1 MSGRLS
7 SDHSRSLSQSSR
19 PSSQRFVPANDADS
33 MHHRSMSARSSNPNV
48 FSDEYS
54 LEPIDSHSEHST
66 VAARSPSISSTTSSN
81 TLRGSLR
88 QQQPKAY
95 NTIPPIPTDEELAFE
110 DPFADEARVS
120 FDETPHRSSLPQKGL
135 DLTNRNSVASTAP
148 SITGRSQSASSRFS
162 LPLRALS
169 PYTGATGPSHPYAM
183 YPQVGVSRS
192 PSVATTSTL
201 RPVDRPLEDTSAPQH
216 PYAMYTQ
223 NVVDEEDGLATP
235 IDNSMVPLGFP
246 GHNQAYQRAPG
257 RADDDVGDLIGPD
270 GHTEQLPPYSRYPE
284 NAAPKVEGAFAAV
297 NDAGITRDETL
308 RDERAGPPMS
318 EVSSNTLVMENTAN
332 GGGNGGGNRG
342 VEEAAP
348 VSGVMAFEEKL
359 KSKGKKKACCG
370 LPVWTLVLVG
380 FVMLVGGCI
389 GGIIG
394 GVLGARKAA
403 EQEHNKPK
411 GPHIVTVTE
420 TPRMDATPVT
430 ATPTNLLAL
439 PTGQYAIP
447 ASPKNVSKFC
457 VADSDYRSSWGCL
470 TSGNIPVVVQGS
482 DDGSNI
488 TFEDTYSTTYSSS
501 LTYGAQQPVFSNP
514 TLNLSMMMDSND
526 LSFGPALTFMTL
538 YDKLVVVPQ
547 DSFPSSSSS
556 KRDYVTE
563 DEVAAS
569 MFSRKQ
575 VAQAGDK
582 PWFCW
587 WNSTVMEFFLY
598 INETTKEAS
607 YSSSTTIVTTTAQAT
622 QSGQATSN
630 SVSKRS
636 SSLPDYPRRIKM
648 EEKREYPGAA
658 NPYCQQMQV
667 LDDGEVG
674 PISQATLQIKEIEPT
689 PTTTIEGTG
698 TTQTYTAKAQYES
711 VCYCVSLTD

>member
-7 SDHSRSLSQSSR
+7 SDHSRSFSQSSR
-19 PSSQRFVPANDADS
+19 PSSQQVDP

-54 LEPIDSHSEHST
+54 LEPIDSEQST
-66 VAARSPSISSTTSSN
+66 LTPRSPSISSSASSN
-81 TLRGSLR
+81 TLRGSGP
-88 QQQPKAY
+88 QQPQPKAY
-95 NTIPPIPTDEELAFE
+95 NTIPPTDAELNE
-110 DPFADEARVS
+110 DPFGDEARVS
-120 FDETPHRSSLPQKGL
+120 FDETPHRSSLPPKGL
-135 DLTNRNSVASTAP
+135 DLTHRNSVASTAP

-162 LPLRALS
+162 MPVRAMS

-201 RPVDRPLEDTSAPQH
+201 RPMDRPLDDTSGPQH
-216 PYAMYTQ
+216 PYAMYPQ
-223 NVVDEEDGLATP
+223 NVVPEEDG

-246 GHNQAYQRAPG
+246 GHNQQAYQRPPN
-257 RADDDVGDLIGPD
+257 RADDDLGDLIGPD

-284 NAAPKVEGAFAAV
+284 NAVPKVEGTFATV
-297 NDAGITRDETL
+297 NDAGIMRDETVHN
-308 RDERAGPPMS
+308 ERAGPPMS
-318 EVSSNTLVMENTAN
+318 ETSSNTLVEENTTSRE
-332 GGGNGGGNRG
+332 GNRG
-342 VEEAAP
+342 LEEPP
-348 VSGVMAFEEKL
+348 VTGVMAFEEKL

-380 FVMLVGGCI
+380 VVMLVGGCI

-403 EQEHNKPK
+403 EQEHTSPSR
-411 GPHIVTVTE
+411 PHIVTVTE

-430 ATPTNLLAL
+430 ATPTNLLTL

-447 ASPKNVSKFC
+447 ASPKNQSKFC
-457 VADSDYRSSWGCL
+457 VADSDYRVSWGCL
-470 TSGNIPVVVQGS
+470 NSGKIPVVVGGTDEQR
-482 DDGSNI
+482 NI
-488 TFEDTYSTTYSSS
+488 TFEDSYDSAYTSS

-514 TLNLSMMMDSND
+514 TQNLTMMMDSND
-526 LSFGPALTFMTL
+526 LSFGPALTFMTF
-538 YDKLVVVPQ
+538 YDKLVIVPQ

-563 DEVAAS
+563 DEVVAS
-569 MFSRKQ
+569 MLSRKDT
-575 VAQAGDK
+575 AQAGDK

-598 INETTKEAS
+598 INETTKEYS
-607 YSSSTTIVTTTAQAT
+607 YSSSSIVTTTTSYAAQAT
-622 QSGQATSN
+622 QGSSSSYSQ
-630 SVSKRS
+630 SKRDS
-636 SSLPDYPRRIKM
+636 SIPDYPRRIKM
-648 EEKREYPGAA
+648 EEKRDNPSAA

-667 LDDGEVG
+667 LDDGQVG
-674 PISQATLQIKEIEPT
+674 PISQETVQIKVVQPT
-689 PTTTIEGTG
+689 PTTTVEAATG
-698 TTQTYTAKAQYES
+698 TSQTYTAKAEYES

>member
-7 SDHSRSLSQSSR
+7 SDHSRSFSQSSR
-19 PSSQRFVPANDADS
+19 PSSQRFVSTSETDS

-54 LEPIDSHSEHST
+54 LEPIDSQSEHST
-66 VAARSPSISSTTSSN
+66 VTARSPSVSSSASSN

-88 QQQPKAY
+88 QQQKAF
-95 NTIPPIPTDEELAFE
+95 NTIPPTDAELDFE

-120 FDETPHRSSLPQKGL
+120 FDETPHRSSLPPKGL
-135 DLTNRNSVASTAP
+135 DLTDRNSIASTAP
-148 SITGRSQSASSRFS
+148 SITSRSQSASSRFS

-201 RPVDRPLEDTSAPQH
+201 RPIDRPLEDTSAPQH

-223 NVVDEEDGLATP
+223 NVVDEEDGLDAP

-246 GHNQAYQRAPG
+246 GLNQAYQRAPG

-270 GHTEQLPPYSRYPE
+270 GHTEQLPPTL
-284 NAAPKVEGAFAAV
+284 VEGTFATV
-297 NDAGITRDETL
+297 NDAGITRDETVH
-308 RDERAGPPMS
+308 DERAGPPMS
-318 EVSSNTLVMENTAN
+318 EVSSNTLVMDSTAN
-332 GGGNGGGNRG
+332 GAGDRG
-342 VEEAAP
+342 VEEPP

-380 FVMLVGGCI
+380 VVMLVGGCI

-411 GPHIVTVTE
+411 GPRIVTLTE

-430 ATPTNLLAL
+430 ATPTNLLTL
-439 PTGQYAIP
+439 PTGQFVIP
-447 ASPKNVSKFC
+447 ASPKNQSKFC

-470 TSGNIPVVVQGS
+470 NSGKIPILVQGT
-482 DDGSNI
+482 DDESNI
-488 TFEDTYSTTYSSS
+488 TFEDTYSSSSSS

-514 TLNLSMMMDSND
+514 TQNMSMMMDSND
-526 LSFGPALTFMTL
+526 LSFGPALTFITL

-547 DSFPSSSSS
+547 DSFPSSASS
-556 KRDYVTE
+556 KRDYVTT
-563 DEVAAS
+563 DEVAAN
-569 MFSRKQ
+569 MYSRKQ

-598 INETTKEAS
+598 MNETTKEAA
-607 YSSSTTIVTTTAQAT
+607 YSSSSAIVTATAQAT
-622 QSGQATSN
+622 QGSSSSN
-630 SVSKRS
+630 SASKRSS

-648 EEKREYPGAA
+648 EEKRDHPGAT

-667 LDDGEVG
+667 LDDGEIG
-674 PISQATLQIKEIEPT
+674 PISQTTLEIKEVQPT
-689 PTTTIEGTG
+689 PTTTMEGTG
-698 TTQTYTAKAQYES
+698 TSQTYTAKAQYES